1 MIRKLG
7 STFRSNFV
15 PVLPDAHRFG
25 GESTHFPVI
34 RPRAAALLPPHEP
47 L

>member
-7 STFRSNFV
+7 STTCSNFV
-15 PVLPDAHRFG
+15 PVLPYAHRFG
-25 GESTHFPVI
+25 SESTLSQLIH
-34 RPRAAALLPPHEP
+34 RLAAALLPPHEP